1 MISNICSWIGR
12 IAKDK
17 ILHFLLSYMIF
28 DYTLSA
34 CVRLDFSLL
43 LTFTFSLLIV
53 SCAIIG
59 KEFIDKKEYNSFDWW
74 DIVAGYLGVIVKLIP
89 FLVMIL

>member
-1 MISNICSWIGR
+1 MISNICYWIGR

-28 DYTLSA
+28 DYALSA
-34 CVRLDFSLL
+34 CVKYEFPIWLI
-43 LTFTFSLLIV
+43 LTLSLLIV

-59 KEFIDKKEYNSFDWW
+59 KELIDKKKYNGFDWW
-74 DIVAGYLGVIVKLIP
+74 DVVAGYLGVIAKLIP
-89 FLVMIL
+89 FLIMIL